1 MRASPVEGSARSPSG
16 ALPMSGRVCLVTG
29 ATSGI
34 GRETA
39 LGLAE
44 RGATVIVAGRDQGR
58 GHEVVAEIERRTGR
72 RDASALVA
80 DLSSQAAVRRLA
92 AEFRARHGRLHVLV
106 NNAAVIT
113 PRRSTTVDGL
123 ETQLAVN
130 HLAPFLL
137 TNLLRGLLAGSG
149 PARVVT
155 VASQVESRGAIDFE
169 DLGRERRPYERLDA
183 YCQSKLA
190 NVLFTYEL
198 ARRLHGTGVTANCL
212 HPGVIAT
219 NLLAAF
225 EGRLAALRFFTLRGR
240 PGPRE
245 GAATSLFV
253 ATAPTLERVTG
264 RYFRDCA
271 EAQTSSKSRDAA
283 LAAQL
288 WDASARLTGLA

>member
-1 MRASPVEGSARSPSG
+1 MSKAETHPS
-16 ALPMSGRVCLVTG
+16 MSGRVCLVTG

-39 LGLAE
+39 IGLAA
-44 RGATVIVAGRDQGR
+44 RGATVIVAGRDEARGR
-58 GHEVVAEIERRTGR
+58 ETLAEIAAQTGR
-72 RDASALVA
+72 TDAELIVA
-80 DLSSQAAVRRLA
+80 DLSSQAEVRRLA
-92 AEFRARHGRLHVLV
+92 AEVRARHDRLHVLI

-113 PRRSTTVDGL
+113 PRRALTPDGL

-137 TNLLRGLLAGSG
+137 TNLLRDLLEAGG
-149 PARVVT
+149 RARIVN
-155 VASQVESRGAIDFE
+155 VASQVESRGMIDFD

-198 ARRLHGTGVTANCL
+198 ARRLEGTGVTANCL

-225 EGRLAALRFFTLRGR
+225 EGRLAALRFFTMRGR

-245 GAATSLFV
+245 GAATSLHV
-253 ATAPTLERVTG
+253 ATAPKLERVSG
-264 RYFRDCA
+264 RYFRECA
-271 EAQTSSKSRDAA
+271 ESSSSPRSRDEAVAA
-283 LAAQL
+283 RL
-288 WDASARLTGLA
+288 WDVSARLTGLG

>member
-1 MRASPVEGSARSPSG
+1 MKSPPAD
-16 ALPMSGRVCLVTG
+16 AMSGRVCLVTG

-39 LGLAE
+39 LGLAK
-44 RGATVIVAGRDQGR
+44 RGAQVIVAGRDETRGR
-58 GHEVVAEIERRTGR
+58 ETLAAIAAQTGR
-72 RDASALVA
+72 ADAELIVA
-80 DLSSQAAVRRLA
+80 DLSSQGEVRRLA
-92 AEFRARHGRLHVLV
+92 AEVRGRHDRLHVLV

-113 PRRSTTVDGL
+113 PRRTATVDGL

-137 TNLLRGLLAGSG
+137 TNLLRDLLEAGG
-149 PARVVT
+149 ARVVN
-155 VASQVESRGAIDFE
+155 VASQVESRGTIDFD

-198 ARRLHGTGVTANCL
+198 SRRLAGTTVTANCL

-225 EGRLAALRFFTLRGR
+225 EGRHAALRFFTMRGR

-245 GAATSLFV
+245 GAATSLYV
-253 ATAPTLERVTG
+253 ATAPNLERVTG
-264 RYFRDCA
+264 RYFRECA
-271 EAQTSSKSRDAA
+271 EASSSPRSRDEAVAA
-283 LAAQL
+283 RL
-288 WDASARLTGLA
+288 WDVSARLTGLA